1 MVASKV
7 NDYVSS
13 NGLGDV
19 TQSADQSTETDF
31 MANKSWVPK
40 MRLAHST
47 QFPAYLLLQSTYSFL
62 FMACGFVFRAFAA
75 GMLLTLWS

>member
-19 TQSADQSTETDF
+19 TPSADQSTEPYF
-31 MANKSWVPK
+31 MANKPWVPK
-40 MRLAHST
+40 MRLACPT
-47 QFPAYLLLQSTYSFL
+47 QFPACLLLKSTYLFL
-62 FMACGFVFRAFAA
+62 FMACGFVFPAFPA